1 MTTQPLRT
9 IPARL
14 LAPMAAALLMLAVLA
29 HGAEAHGPPEH
40 GHVLLLHA
48 TTVPNTGYV
57 DGDPMTGPPVF
68 PTDYERCVELAN
80 GRALPNH
87 AHHTGAHTGRAGQ
100 ALREQAGHLVVPLA
114 PVGPEGWTGC
124 AAIDQAFDK

>member
-1 MTTQPLRT
+1 MTTQPLHHT

-14 LAPMAAALLMLAVLA
+14 LALLAAALLLLAVLP
-29 HGAEAHGPPEH
+29 HGAEAQGPPEH

-48 TTVPNTGYV
+48 TTVPNDGY
-57 DGDPMTGPPVF
+57 PEAGPPVF
-68 PTDYERCVELAN
+68 FVDYERCVELAN
-80 GRALPNH
+80 GRALTNR

-114 PVGPEGWTGC
+114 PIGPPTWTGC
-124 AAIDQAFDK
+124 AAIDEEYGK